1 MRKSNRVSKMNY
13 SPLRYPG
20 GKAKI
25 TPLVNLLM
33 ESSGV
38 KNGTYIEPFVGGAGV
53 ALSLLFDNK
62 VDRIV
67 INDYDVAIYSIWNAI
82 INETENFISLIEDT
96 PISVE
101 EWKKQKKIYIEKN
114 DTYSIELAFATFY
127 LNRTNRSGIIKAGP
141 IGGYE
146 QTGNYLID
154 ARYNKS
160 DLIKRIQKIST
171 YQGKIILYNKE
182 IRDFIVNYLPI
193 YHNNSFIYF
202 DPPYFKKGKELYK
215 NFFNLTDH
223 RDIAELIRGLN
234 IPWMVT
240 YDDEAEIVDLYK
252 DKFIKRYEINHSAA
266 NKGKNREI
274 IALSSDFW
282 PSKDAIGKLK
292 MDIR

>member
-1 MRKSNRVSKMNY
+1 MNY

-38 KNGTYIEPFVGGAGV
+38 KNGTYIEPFVGGGGV
-53 ALSLLFDNK
+53 ALSLLFNNK

-67 INDYDVAIYSIWNAI
+67 INDYDVAIYSVWHAI
-82 INETENFISLIEDT
+82 LNEADRLIPLIENT

-101 EWKKQKKIYIEKN
+101 EWKKQKKIYTERN
-114 DTYSIELAFATFY
+114 NTYSLELAFATFY

-141 IGGYE
+141 IGGYS
-146 QTGNYLID
+146 QNGNYLID

-160 DLIKRIQKIST
+160 DLVKRIQKISA
-171 YQGKIILYNKE
+171 YKRKIILYNKE
-182 IRDFIVNYLPI
+182 IRDFIVNYLPL
-193 YHNNSFIYF
+193 YDDNSFIYF

-215 NFFNLTDH
+215 NFFTLTDH
-223 RDIAELIRGLN
+223 SDIAELVCRLN
-234 IPWMVT
+234 TPWMLT
-240 YDDEAEIVDLYK
+240 YDDESEIVDLYK
-252 DKFIKRYEINHSAA
+252 DKNIKRYEINHSAA
-266 NKGKNREI
+266 NKGKNKEI
-274 IALSSDFW
+274 IALSDNFW
-282 PSKDAIGKLK
+282 PTKDILDKLN

>member
-1 MRKSNRVSKMNY
+1 MNY

-25 TPLVNLLM
+25 APLVNLLM

-38 KNGTYIEPFVGGAGV
+38 NNGTYIEPFVGGAGV
-53 ALSLLFDNK
+53 ALSLLFDNR
-62 VDRIV
+62 VNQIV
-67 INDYDVAIYSIWNAI
+67 INDYDVAIYSVWNAI
-82 INETENFISLIEDT
+82 LHETEKLISLIKDT
-96 PISVE
+96 PVSVE

-114 DTYSIELAFATFY
+114 DAYSIELAFATFY
-127 LNRTNRSGIIKAGP
+127 LNRTNRSGIITAGP
-141 IGGYE
+141 IGGYD

-160 DLIKRIQKIST
+160 DLIKRIQKISA
-171 YQGKIILYNKE
+171 YQDKIILYNRE
-182 IRDFIVNYLPI
+182 IRDFIVNCLPI
-193 YHNNSFIYF
+193 YNKNSFIYF

-223 RDIAELIRGLN
+223 REIAQLIRELN
-234 IPWMVT
+234 IPWMLT
-240 YDDEAEIVDLYK
+240 YDDEGEIVELYK
-252 DKFIKRYEINHSAA
+252 DKFIKRYQINHSAA

-282 PSKDAIGKLK
+282 PTNDAISKLNL
-292 MDIR
+292 DIR

>member
-1 MRKSNRVSKMNY
+1 MNY

-53 ALSLLFDNK
+53 ALSLLFNNK

-82 INETENFISLIEDT
+82 LYEVDKLISLIEDT
-96 PISVE
+96 PVSVE
-101 EWKKQKKIYIEKN
+101 EWAKQKKIYIERN
-114 DTYSIELAFATFY
+114 NTYSLELAFATFY

-141 IGGYE
+141 IGGYN
-146 QTGNYLID
+146 QTGNYMID

-160 DLIKRIQKIST
+160 DLVKRIQKIST
-171 YQGKIILYNKE
+171 YKDKIILYNKE
-182 IRDFIVNYLPI
+182 IRDFIINYLPL
-193 YHNNSFIYF
+193 YGDNSFVYF

-215 NFFNLTDH
+215 NFFTLTDH
-223 RDIAELIRGLN
+223 CDIAELICKLN
-234 IPWMVT
+234 IPWMLT
-240 YDDEAEIVDLYK
+240 YDDEKEIVDLYK
-252 DKFIKRYEINHSAA
+252 DKYIKRYEINHSAA
-266 NKGKNREI
+266 NKGKNKEI
-274 IALSSDFW
+274 IALSDNFW
-282 PSKDAIGKLK
+282 PSKDILDKLN